1 MSRHMLAFG
10 IIIADGQMLFEILLG
25 IFSGCIVV

>member
-1 MSRHMLAFG
+1 MLAFG